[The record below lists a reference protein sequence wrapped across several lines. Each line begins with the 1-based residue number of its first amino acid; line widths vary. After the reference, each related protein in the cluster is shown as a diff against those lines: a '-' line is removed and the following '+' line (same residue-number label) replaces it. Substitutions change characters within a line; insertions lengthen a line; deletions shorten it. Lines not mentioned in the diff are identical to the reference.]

1 MTIKS
6 IAVYEAIHYIANY
19 VFEII
24 YQQMLTDY
32 VKLQYSDNIHV

>member
-6 IAVYEAIHYIANY
+6 IVFCEAIHYIANC

-24 YQQMLTDY
+24 NQQMLTDY